1 MTNASQIEE
10 EAATW
15 LIRRDSGARPD
26 DDAEFAGWLAV
37 DARHRAAYVRLSAAL
52 ERTVCLKNLRRDG
65 VPIDAD
71 LLARPGR
78 SSFRSRGAQWWSLA
92 ATVAVVFVAVTWWWF
107 QQGGAQ
113 TYRTDIGDMSR
124 VILSDGSAV
133 TLNTDSELRV
143 RFTNAKRTVML
154 LRGEAQFAVA
164 HNARRPFEVLAR
176 DRVVRAVGTVFDVRM
191 SGEQSMTVLVTEG
204 RVAVAARASTG
215 NPAATTTVDAGEVAT
230 VSGGSLTVTGLS
242 ASEAARRMA
251 WRNDQLDFQG
261 ETLAEA
267 VAEFNRYNRRQ
278 IRIEDSSL
286 EQINVG
292 GSFKPRDIDS
302 FVAALERSFG
312 IKVRTSDSRSVVLV
326 HAQEGP

>member
-1 MTNASQIEE
+1 MTNAAQIEE

-15 LIRRDSGARPD
+15 LIRRDSAAGAN
-26 DDAEFAGWLAV
+26 DDAEFTAWLAADV
-37 DARHRAAYVRLSAAL
+37 RHRAAYVRLTAAFD
-52 ERTVCLKNLRRDG
+52 RTARLKNLRRDG
-65 VPIDAD
+65 MPIDAD

-78 SSFRSRGAQWWSLA
+78 PSFKSVRGPWWSLA
-92 ATVAVVFVAVTWWWF
+92 AAVAMVSVAVTWWWL

-113 TYRTDIGDMSR
+113 TYRTEVGDMSR

-143 RFTNAKRTVML
+143 RFTDAKRTVTL

-164 HNARRPFEVLAR
+164 HNALRPFEVLAR

-204 RVAVAARASTG
+204 RVGVVPQASAETS
-215 NPAATTTVDAGEVAT
+215 AATTIIEAGEVITA
-230 VSGGSLTVTGLS
+230 SAGSLKVTRLS
-242 ASEAARRMA
+242 AAEASRRMA
-251 WRNDQLDFQG
+251 WRNDQLAFQG

-312 IKVRTSDSRSVVLV
+312 IKVKSSDSRSVVLV
-326 HAQEGP
+326 RAREGS